1 MEVEVDQVL
10 QQAVAAHNS
19 GNLEEAKRLYKSILI
34 TQPTHPHAIHNL
46 GLIELS
52 KGKVESALQLF
63 KAALEENS
71 SVDQFWISYID
82 TLISEQQF
90 ENAKQAITNGERK
103 GVAKKILNA
112 LEQKLMSVKE
122 GGVSIKEP
130 SEVEIQKLINYYE
143 NAQYDDA
150 ETLAISISEQFPN
163 HQFSWKVLGA
173 ILKQTGKL
181 SESLVASQ
189 KSVQLAPQD
198 VEAHS
203 NLGVTLQ
210 EIGRLED
217 AEASYREAIRL
228 KPDYAEAHSN
238 LGITL
243 EGSGRFKDAEASYR
257 EAIRLKPDYAEA
269 HYNLGVT
276 LNKLSRFDEAIESTK
291 KSLVINPGN
300 ISAQINLSEYKGS
313 SVPNWHLSM
322 MNDLPRNKAYFDA
335 IKLAINEND
344 LVLDIGT
351 GSGILSMMAID
362 AGAKKVI
369 TCESSSSISE
379 IAKKIIHKNGYSK
392 TINVIK
398 KKSTDL
404 IIGKDLPRKADVVIS
419 EILSAEFV
427 GEGVCSSILDA
438 NNRLLAENGRMI
450 PESGSIMIALLGE
463 NTEITNEVR
472 VGNINGFDLSKF
484 NSVTSNRFTLRLN
497 EKPKFLSNAEV
508 AFKLNLYDLQKT
520 SNKELILT
528 LIAKEGGICIGVI
541 QWMKIQLFNDIEHE
555 NKPGQTKSHWPTP
568 VYRFDN
574 PVELIA
580 GQELKIKATLGED
593 AIWFSHFE

>member
-52 KGKVESALQLF
+52 EGKVESALQLF

-210 EIGRLED
+210 EIGRLE
-217 AEASYREAIRL
+217 
-228 KPDYAEAHSN
+228 
-238 LGITL
+238 
-243 EGSGRFKDAEASYR
+243 DAEASYR

>member
-52 KGKVESALQLF
+52 EGKVESALQLF

-90 ENAKQAITNGERK
+90 ENAKQAITNGEKK

-210 EIGRLED
+210 EIGRLE
-217 AEASYREAIRL
+217 
-228 KPDYAEAHSN
+228 
-238 LGITL
+238 
-243 EGSGRFKDAEASYR
+243 DAEASYR

>member
-52 KGKVESALQLF
+52 EGKVESALQLF

-90 ENAKQAITNGERK
+90 ENAKQAITNGEKK

-228 KPDYAEAHSN
+228 KPYYADAHNN
-238 LGITL
+238 LGNTL
-243 EGSGRFKDAEASYR
+243 KEMGRFKDAEASFIKAIALKLDHTEAHSNLGVILKEMGRLEDAEASYR
-257 EAIRLKPDYAEA
+257 QAIALKSDYAEA
-269 HYNLGVT
+269 HNNLGIT
-276 LNKLSRFDEAIESTK
+276 LKEMGRLEDAEASYRQAITFKSDFAEAYSNLGIMLKEQGKLEEAEASLRQAIIL
-291 KSLVINPGN
+291 KS
-300 ISAQINLSEYKGS
+300 
-313 SVPNWHLSM
+313 
-322 MNDLPRNKAYFDA
+322 
-335 IKLAINEND
+335 D
-344 LVLDIGT
+344 LVEAHNNLGKLLMKIGQHREALNEQML
-351 GSGILSMMAID
+351 GSGF
-362 AGAKKVI
+362 
-369 TCESSSSISE
+369 ISF
-379 IAKKIIHKNGYSK
+379 N
-392 TINVIK
+392 
-398 KKSTDL
+398 L
-404 IIGKDLPRKADVVIS
+404 KDG
-419 EILSAEFV
+419 F
-427 GEGVCSSILDA
+427 SIL
-438 NNRLLAENGRMI
+438 
-450 PESGSIMIALLGE
+450 
-463 NTEITNEVR
+463 
-472 VGNINGFDLSKF
+472 
-484 NSVTSNRFTLRLN
+484 
-497 EKPKFLSNAEV
+497 
-508 AFKLNLYDLQKT
+508 
-520 SNKELILT
+520 
-528 LIAKEGGICIGVI
+528 
-541 QWMKIQLFNDIEHE
+541 
-555 NKPGQTKSHWPTP
+555 
-568 VYRFDN
+568 
-574 PVELIA
+574 
-580 GQELKIKATLGED
+580 
-593 AIWFSHFE
+593 